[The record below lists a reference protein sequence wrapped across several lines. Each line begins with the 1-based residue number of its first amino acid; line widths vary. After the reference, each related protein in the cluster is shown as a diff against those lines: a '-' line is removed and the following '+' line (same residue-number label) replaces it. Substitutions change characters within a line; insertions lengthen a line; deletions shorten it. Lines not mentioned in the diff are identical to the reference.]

1 MIWKIL
7 GIEETKDEEQI
18 KNAYRDKLRFVNP
31 EDDQE
36 GFMELRQA
44 YEDAI
49 AFANQIDN
57 PSVGEQEELFQT
69 RKNDVDLWIDKVDR
83 IYEDVALRIDEKKWQ
98 VLLKDEV
105 CENLDTELE
114 AGEKLLVYFM
124 SHSNMPQ
131 HIWQLV
137 DKRFGYLDSMN
148 QLKEKFPENYL
159 EYVKWQITKPGFID
173 YNLFDGITNK
183 DVDTYINKIYEAKAA
198 SEDKDLQH
206 LQQVIKELKRF
217 DVSHPFAQVE
227 EARCLMI
234 EAEGFDDNA
243 MNNQALDVDTDDK
256 RSMLLADALSIMEEL
271 DFEYGENPYI
281 ERIYADTLIA
291 NKKIDRA
298 RSVYE
303 ELIERDASNY
313 MAILGVA
320 KCTFLEGN
328 AEDAKEQIEDVLE
341 DRVQDVDAL
350 NLLDT
355 VNEVLVEKYEE
366 QIQKEEDPELYYKLG
381 WCYYQQKRF
390 EDGIHLLDG
399 LAEYDEYDYV
409 NLRCRLYLANDNY
422 KLAKP
427 LVEKWLKMIEESVD
441 DGSKEM
447 TKRKNRLSLA
457 HFSLG
462 ICAWEESFKNAN
474 EEDKDAIGKEVVHYF
489 HTAIEEENNFMVKL
503 SYMEQLA
510 RFYIDAKRFE
520 DCILQ
525 CNEILEKDRGFFPA
539 YVHRQKAHHELRN
552 AKEVIDDYF
561 ACIELYPAYAPPYVF
576 AAEVF
581 YAFDQY
587 DDIEQVLESAK
598 EAGIESDALELYR
611 IRCIHYKDFSKEN
624 TEKALKMLVEL
635 REKVNAAKPEETD
648 IDDLVEIEREY
659 AILHWDLDN
668 TNMTLSII
676 DECLKKNP
684 DSTTMLHLKAD
695 VLVRERQHKESVEV
709 CKRLVELEPDNLH
722 TKTKLGNCYERIDDT
737 EQAIACYESILQIN
751 PEFVPAIRRMMYMYS
766 YLSND
771 NNDLLL
777 CKKAI
782 DYATKYIEL
791 TGSSDGY
798 LERGNLYIDL
808 YRLDEAVADCK
819 KAIELDEEAYY
830 AYNNLGCALLKL
842 RRLEEA
848 ILPLEKAIAL
858 DPDKDHLPYLNLAEC
873 YSLTGEYD
881 KAVQMYRE
889 VMRLRPRAT
898 HLNRK
903 IADVYKKAK
912 RYADA
917 IDIYKCMLAEVKE
930 EKKKKNLSEKIS
942 SGVKGLLT
950 EEDKKEQKLYCE
962 IAEVYHQQ
970 GNIEKAKEYYAK
982 VEPGRFLA
990 KRVCAKAISDAAE
1003 FYRDNGDLDKAD
1015 ELLQLYQA
1023 HSCLDEVDTQDYE
1036 HLDFVRATVKFEK
1049 GDCQSARKYADRFL
1063 EAFLKRQ
1070 GGEEAILG
1078 DERYCR
1084 MLVYVL
1090 VVMHICAGRVEKAKD
1105 YVNRMKPCHLCVTC
1119 EYQDCYEYYFALG
1132 LIAELEG
1139 DIDEAIEQ
1147 YKRALLYKSTCYN
1160 ATRHLE
1166 KLLETRNI

>member
-36 GFMELRQA
+36 GFMELRHA
-44 YEDAI
+44 YEEAI
-49 AFANQIDN
+49 AYANQVVFDN
-57 PSVGEQEELFQT
+57 EEQEEVFQGK
-69 RKNDVDLWIDKVDR
+69 KNDVDLWIDRVDR
-83 IYEDVALRIDEKKWQ
+83 IYEDVALRIDEEKWK

-105 CENLDTELE
+105 CDNLDTELE
-114 AGEKLLVYFM
+114 AGEKLLAYFM

-159 EYVKWQITKPGFID
+159 EYVKWQINKPGFID
-173 YNLFDGITNK
+173 YNLFDGVTNK

-198 SEDKDLQH
+198 SEDKDLPH
-206 LQQVIKELKRF
+206 LKQIIKELKRF
-217 DVSHPFAQVE
+217 DVRHPFAQVE
-227 EARCLMI
+227 EARSLMI
-234 EAEGFDDNA
+234 EADMLAN
-243 MNNQALDVDTDDK
+243 DVDETMELDANKSDK
-256 RSMLLADALSIMEEL
+256 KAELLEGALSIMEEL

-281 ERIYADTLIA
+281 ERVYADALIA
-291 NKKIDRA
+291 NEKLDKARA
-298 RSVYE
+298 VYE
-303 ELIERDASNY
+303 ELIERDATNY
-313 MAILGVA
+313 MAMLGVA

-355 VNEVLVEKYEE
+355 VNLVLVERYEAQIENE
-366 QIQKEEDPELYYKLG
+366 QDPEVYYKLG

-390 EDGIHLLDG
+390 EDGIRLLDR
-399 LAEYDEYDYV
+399 LDERDEYDYV

-422 KLAKP
+422 ELAKP

-462 ICAWEESFKNAN
+462 ICAWEDSFKKASA
-474 EEDKDAIGKEVVHYF
+474 EEKDAIAVEVVNYF
-489 HTAIEEENNFMVKL
+489 DIAIKEENNFMVKL

-520 DCILQ
+520 DCIEQ
-525 CNEILEKDRGFFPA
+525 CNAILEKDRGFFPA

-587 DDIEQVLESAK
+587 DDVEQVLESAK

-611 IRCIHYKDFSKEN
+611 IRCVHYKDFSKEN

-635 REKVNAAKPEETD
+635 REKVNAVTKEETD
-648 IDDLVEIEREY
+648 IDDLVEVEREY

-722 TKTKLGNCYERIDDT
+722 TKTKLGNCYERNDEVDHAID
-737 EQAIACYESILQIN
+737 CYESILQVN

-777 CKKAI
+777 CRKAI

-808 YRLDEAVADCK
+808 YQLDEAVADCK
-819 KAIELDEEAYY
+819 KSIELDEEAYY

-848 ILPLEKAIAL
+848 IPPLEKAIAL

-873 YSLTGEYD
+873 YSLTGEYE
-881 KAVQMYRE
+881 KAVKMYQE

-898 HLNRK
+898 HMNRK

-912 RYADA
+912 RYAEA
-917 IDIYKCMLAEVKE
+917 IDVYKSMLEEIKA
-930 EKKKKNLSEKIS
+930 EKKKRNLTEKIS
-942 SGVKGLLT
+942 SSVKGMLT
-950 EEDKKEQKLYCE
+950 EEDKREQKLYCE

-970 GNIEKAKEYYAK
+970 GNIEKAKEYFAK
-982 VEPGRFLA
+982 VEPGRLFA
-990 KRVCAKAISDAAE
+990 KKVCAKAVSDAAE

-1015 ELLQLYQA
+1015 ELLQMYKA
-1023 HSCLDEVDTQDYE
+1023 HSCSDEYDTQDYE

-1049 GDCQSARKYADRFL
+1049 GESEAARKYADRFL
-1063 EAFLKRQ
+1063 VAFLKRQ
-1070 GGEEAILG
+1070 GGEETIMG

-1090 VVMHICAGRVEKAKD
+1090 AVMHICAGRLEKGKE
-1105 YVNRMKPCHLCVTC
+1105 YVSKMSPCHLCVTC

-1139 DIDEAIEQ
+1139 DDDGAIAQ
-1147 YKRALLYKSTCYN
+1147 YKKALENKPTCYN
-1160 ATRHLE
+1160 AARHLE
-1166 KLLETRNI
+1166 KLLEKKNN